1 MQVVLGRFGNCFLT
15 FVSCEVASSID
26 IPVKYLDADGKPTV
40 VIEPWPI
47 LDIHDT
53 LHFLMDEAEINIPED
68 RLRHFWQTSKD
79 NGEIWAQEV
88 QPHEMDTLVPIGL
101 YGDSAR
107 VDTRHGHENVLGL
120 FLNLV
125 LWRPQAVRWS
135 RFLIFAI
142 AEERLTSATIP
153 TILRRMTWSANHAFF
168 GRFPTEG
175 HLGQNLSGA
184 ALKKAGQAWTS
195 RSLKFQVTELRGD
208 WSYHKKIFR
217 FGNNTHWNGEYV
229 CHLCN
234 AKGISDFWP
243 ELYWNIEEN
252 NHMTFTL
259 AQFLG
264 ERMPARNI

>member
-1 MQVVLGRFGNCFLT
+1 M
-15 FVSCEVASSID
+15 ASSID

-184 ALKKAGQAWTS
+184 ALKKAGQALTS